1 MPVNALAVAGV
12 LIAGG
17 WLYGSTLKGLGAEW
31 ASSPDSSYGLVLL
44 VVALSVLFRRRRAM
58 AEAASSTS
66 SPLIGTVLLAGGVFL
81 YIIGTFGAEIFL
93 TRASAV
99 FVAAGALQWLVGS
112 RALRIAL
119 APLTF
124 LLIAIPLPA
133 LIVNA
138 VTLPLQLVA
147 SRIAE
152 TSLMTAGFPVYRD
165 GNLLMLPSVTLEVA
179 DACSGLR
186 SLVSLLAI
194 GALVAWADHRSIAR
208 RAAIVASAVPI
219 AIVMNG
225 LRIAATG
232 AACELWSPRAAA
244 GGWHTFA
251 GWITFVVSVAV
262 LMALSTIVRRLR
274 DQPLPLNVAE
284 PAGAL

>member
-66 SPLIGTVLLAGGVFL
+66 SPLIGTLLLAGGVFL

-194 GALVAWADHRSIAR
+194 GALVAWADHRSIAW

-262 LMALSTIVRRLR
+262 LMTLSTIVRRLR